1 MNITTIP
8 LRNLRRKLLRTILLV
23 AVFVLGILSMVALN
37 NISAIVGEGL
47 ERKMNQFGA
56 NILVYPKADELKV
69 SYGGF
74 NLGSMTYDVKYLNES
89 KVVDS
94 IKNIELRKNISSVA
108 PKLLSVAKLGEQ
120 VVGLVG
126 VDWDEEMQI
135 KSFWAVDGEIPQRP
149 DDVLVGHS
157 IATQLVLTSGDTIRF
172 HDRTFKVTGVL
183 TETGSDDDNVI
194 FMDLHLLQ
202 NMSGKGDLVNYVE
215 VSALCSACPI
225 EDIVAQISDK
235 LPGTDIRAVQQLVKQ
250 RMSAIDFV
258 RRLAFAVSLVI
269 LLTACFMIALFMF
282 ASVNERKKEIGL
294 LRSLG
299 YSKLDVFSIFCFEA
313 LIIGLISGFFGYL
326 LGHYVSIVM
335 ARILTINETGVLAF
349 NPVFFLSTVIA
360 VAVIAVVSAAI
371 PALKA
376 TRIDPSEALVS
387 L

>member
-1 MNITTIP
+1 LNITTIP
-8 LRNLRRKLLRTILLV
+8 VRNLRRKLLRTILLV
-23 AVFVLGILSMVALN
+23 AVFVLGILSMIALN

-47 ERKMNQFGA
+47 EKKMNQFGA
-56 NILVYPKADELKV
+56 NILVYPKSDELKV

-74 NLGSMTYDVKYLNES
+74 DLGSMTYDVKYLNES
-89 KVVDS
+89 EVVHN

-120 VVGLVG
+120 AVGLVG
-126 VDWDEEMQI
+126 VDWDEETQI
-135 KSFWAVDGEIPQRP
+135 KSFWVLDGEMPQRP
-149 DDVLVGHS
+149 DDVLIGHS
-157 IATQLVLTSGDTIRF
+157 IAAQLALTSGDNIRF
-172 HDRTFKVTGVL
+172 HDRTFKVTGVI

-202 NMSGKGDLVNYVE
+202 SMSGKGDLVNYVE

-225 EDIVAQISDK
+225 EDIVAQISSK

-258 RRLAFAVSLVI
+258 RKLAFAVSLVI

-294 LRSLG
+294 VRSLG

-313 LIIGLISGFFGYL
+313 LIIGLVSGFFGYL
-326 LGHYVSIVM
+326 LGHYVSIVI
-335 ARILTINETGVLAF
+335 ARILTINETGVLPF
-349 NPVFFLSTVIA
+349 NPGFFLSTVVA

-376 TRIDPSEALVS
+376 TRIDPSQALVS

>member
-1 MNITTIP
+1 
-8 LRNLRRKLLRTILLV
+8 
-23 AVFVLGILSMVALN
+23 
-37 NISAIVGEGL
+37 
-47 ERKMNQFGA
+47 
-56 NILVYPKADELKV
+56 
-69 SYGGF
+69 
-74 NLGSMTYDVKYLNES
+74 
-89 KVVDS
+89 
-94 IKNIELRKNISSVA
+94 
-108 PKLLSVAKLGEQ
+108 
-120 VVGLVG
+120 
-126 VDWDEEMQI
+126 
-135 KSFWAVDGEIPQRP
+135 
-149 DDVLVGHS
+149 
-157 IATQLVLTSGDTIRF
+157 
-172 HDRTFKVTGVL
+172 
-183 TETGSDDDNVI
+183 
-194 FMDLHLLQ
+194 
-202 NMSGKGDLVNYVE
+202 
-215 VSALCSACPI
+215 
-225 EDIVAQISDK
+225 
-235 LPGTDIRAVQQLVKQ
+235 
-250 RMSAIDFV
+250 MSAIDFV

-335 ARILTINETGVLAF
+335 ARILTINETGVLPF